1 MGNETHLVPLGG
13 TPRAQRSRQP
23 YIGKGGRHTRR
34 RALGPN
40 PWSQSARR
48 AQALGLA
55 LGRCW
60 CRWRD
65 GGRWHSSFAG
75 AVKAWSDVS
84 SEAAAKH
91 CSTSPIVCPPG
102 VDSSN
107 IQRNQTGGQAMD
119 IIGVSFTAV
128 GGAALVAGITWH
140 YLEPTKPLPT
150 GTARFSVA
158 PWVGRG
164 GGVLLQGSF

>member
-1 MGNETHLVPLGG
+1 MRLTLFLLVAPLALSVLASPTSARADD
-13 TPRAQRSRQP
+13 TPAAEPSGP
-23 YIGKGGRHTRR
+23 T
-34 RALGPN
+34 LGPN
-40 PWSQSARR
+40 PPAAPKHSVWPWVVA
-48 AQALGLA
+48 GV
-55 LGRCW
+55 
-60 CRWRD
+60 
-65 GGRWHSSFAG
+65 GGGTAAVGILSFVG